1 MYKERPYFFQQK
13 NARVDEDFYN
23 YNKKTQKN
31 KNKSDSVAFRKT
43 MFALL
48 LVATLLVAVFLIY
61 SPVPGLIK
69 IAPGIEKIFIALH
82 LDMGV
87 VFSIIFPFFSLI
99 LGLTVVSLCKSTAGK
114 VLVSL
119 LTVLFAVDAFYLA
132 INIHTGLPGFPNN
145 VTSPFIPHL
154 FNGKLFVNANG
165 TMKKLLYFEGVANAS
180 KVILPQLLNVYLG
193 CLFVFF
199 LVAAIRKPRVDSSLL
214 VFTLFVFMLAMLPF
228 AFKAFNNFADKTNM
242 KALTKSLVFMQT
254 YAAWY
259 YLGVC
264 VLLISTSIAGLAY
277 KAKKPVKKEEIAK

>member
-48 LVATLLVAVFLIY
+48 LVATLLVVVFLIY
-61 SPVPGLIK
+61 SPAPGLIK

-99 LGLTVVSLCKSTAGK
+99 LGLTVVSLCKSTTGK

-132 INIHTGLPGFPNN
+132 INIHTGLLGFPNN

-154 FNGKLFVNANG
+154 FNVKLFAQANG

-214 VFTLFVFMLAMLPF
+214 AFTLFVFMFAMLPF
-228 AFKAFNNFADKTNM
+228 AFKAFNNFADKANM

-277 KAKKPVKKEEIAK
+277 KEKKQVKKEEIAK

>member
-48 LVATLLVAVFLIY
+48 LVATLLVVAFLIY
-61 SPVPGLIK
+61 SPAPGLIK
-69 IAPGIEKIFIALH
+69 IAPSIDKVFQAMR
-82 LDMGV
+82 LDKGV

-99 LGLTVVSLCKSTAGK
+99 LGLTVVSLCKSTVGK
-114 VLVSL
+114 VLISL
-119 LTVLFAVDAFYLA
+119 LAVLFAVDAFYLA
-132 INIHTGLPGFPNN
+132 ININTGFLGLPNN
-145 VTSPFIPHL
+145 VTSPFVSDL
-154 FNGKLFVNANG
+154 FNAKLFAQANG
-165 TMKKLLYFEGVANAS
+165 TMRKLLYFEGVANAS

-193 CLFVFF
+193 CLFSFF

-214 VFTLFVFMLAMLPF
+214 AFTLFVFMLAMLPF
-228 AFKAFNNFADKTNM
+228 AFKAFNNFADKANM

-277 KAKKPVKKEEIAK
+277 RERKSVKKEEVAK

>member
-13 NARVDEDFYN
+13 NARVDDGGYS

-61 SPVPGLIK
+61 SPIPGLIK
-69 IAPGIEKIFIALH
+69 IAPGIEKMFIALH

-87 VFSIIFPFFSLI
+87 MFTIIFPFFSLI
-99 LGLTVVSLCKSTAGK
+99 LGLTVVSLCRSTVGK

-132 INIHTGLPGFPNN
+132 INIHTGLPGLPNN
-145 VTSPFIPHL
+145 VTSPFIPYL
-154 FNGKLFVNANG
+154 FNVKLFTNANG
-165 TMKKLLYFEGVANAS
+165 TMRKLLYFEGVASAN
-180 KVILPQLLNVYLG
+180 KILPQLLNIYLVS
-193 CLFVFF
+193 LFAFF

-214 VFTLFVFMLAMLPF
+214 AFTLFVFMLAMLPF
-228 AFKAFNNFADKTNM
+228 AFKAFNNFADKANM

-254 YAAWY
+254 YVAWY

-277 KAKKPVKKEEIAK
+277 KEKKPVKKEEIAK

>member
-31 KNKSDSVAFRKT
+31 KTKSDSVAFRKT

-61 SPVPGLIK
+61 SPIPGLIK
-69 IAPGIEKIFIALH
+69 IAPGIEKMFIALR
-82 LDMGV
+82 LDMSV
-87 VFSIIFPFFSLI
+87 VFTIIFPFFSLI
-99 LGLTVVSLCKSTAGK
+99 LGLTVVSLCRSTVGK

-119 LTVLFAVDAFYLA
+119 LTVLFALDAFYLA
-132 INIHTGLPGFPNN
+132 INIHTGLPGLPNN

-154 FNGKLFVNANG
+154 FNAKLFANANG
-165 TMKKLLYFEGVANAS
+165 TMKKLLYFEGVANAD
-180 KVILPQLLNVYLG
+180 KLILPQLLNIYLG

-214 VFTLFVFMLAMLPF
+214 AFTLFVFMLVMLPF
-228 AFKAFNNFADKTNM
+228 TFKVFNNFAGKANM

-254 YAAWY
+254 YVAWY

-277 KAKKPVKKEEIAK
+277 RDKKPVKKEEVAK

>member
-31 KNKSDSVAFRKT
+31 KTKSESVAFRKT

-48 LVATLLVAVFLIY
+48 LVATLLVSVFLIY

-69 IAPGIEKIFIALH
+69 IAPGIEKMFIALH

-87 VFSIIFPFFSLI
+87 LFSIIFPFFSLI

-132 INIHTGLPGFPNN
+132 INLHMGFPGLPNN
-145 VTSPFIPHL
+145 VTSPFFSGL
-154 FNGKLFVNANG
+154 FNAKLFVNADG
-165 TMKKLLYFEGVANAS
+165 TMKKLLYFEGVASAN
-180 KVILPQLLNVYLG
+180 KILPQLLNVYLG

-214 VFTLFVFMLAMLPF
+214 AFTLFVFMLAMLPF
-228 AFKAFNNFADKTNM
+228 AFKAFNNFASKANL

-254 YAAWY
+254 YVAWY

-277 KAKKPVKKEEIAK
+277 TEKKPVKKEVAK

>member
-48 LVATLLVAVFLIY
+48 LVATLLVVVFLIY
-61 SPVPGLIK
+61 SPAPGLIK
-69 IAPGIEKIFIALH
+69 IAPSIDKVFQAMR
-82 LDMGV
+82 LDKGV

-114 VLVSL
+114 VLTSL
-119 LTVLFAVDAFYLA
+119 LVILFAVDAFYLA
-132 INIHTGLPGFPNN
+132 INLNTGFLGLPNN
-145 VTSPFIPHL
+145 VTSPFVSDL
-154 FNGKLFVNANG
+154 FNAKLFAQANG
-165 TMKKLLYFEGVANAS
+165 TMKKLLYFEGVANAN

-214 VFTLFVFMLAMLPF
+214 AFTLFVFMLAMIPF
-228 AFKAFNNFADKTNM
+228 AFKAFNNFADKANM
-242 KALTKSLVFMQT
+242 KALTKSIVFMQT

-277 KAKKPVKKEEIAK
+277 KDKKPVKKEEVAK

>member
-23 YNKKTQKN
+23 YNKKAQKN
-31 KNKSDSVAFRKT
+31 KTKSESVAFRKT

-48 LVATLLVAVFLIY
+48 LVSTLLVSVFLIY

-69 IAPGIEKIFIALH
+69 IAPGIEKMFIALH

-87 VFSIIFPFFSLI
+87 LFSIIFPFFSLI

-132 INIHTGLPGFPNN
+132 INLHMGLPGLPNN
-145 VTSPFIPHL
+145 VTSPFFQGL
-154 FNGKLFVNANG
+154 FNSKLFASANG
-165 TMKKLLYFEGVANAS
+165 SMKKLLYFEGVANAN
-180 KVILPQLLNVYLG
+180 KILPQLLNVYLG

-214 VFTLFVFMLAMLPF
+214 AFTLFVFMLAMLPF
-228 AFKAFNNFADKTNM
+228 AFKAFNNFASKANL

-254 YAAWY
+254 YVAWY

-264 VLLISTSIAGLAY
+264 VLLISTSIAGLVY
-277 KAKKPVKKEEIAK
+277 TEKKPVKKEVAK

>member
-31 KNKSDSVAFRKT
+31 KTKSESVAFRKT

-48 LVATLLVAVFLIY
+48 LVATLLVSVFLIY

-69 IAPGIEKIFIALH
+69 IAPGIEKMFIALH

-87 VFSIIFPFFSLI
+87 LFSIIFPFFSLI

-119 LTVLFAVDAFYLA
+119 LTVLFAIDAFYLA
-132 INIHTGLPGFPNN
+132 INLHMGLPGFPNN
-145 VTSPFIPHL
+145 ATSPFFSSL
-154 FNGKLFVNANG
+154 FNAKLFANSNG
-165 TMKKLLYFEGVANAS
+165 TMKKLLYFEGVANAN
-180 KVILPQLLNVYLG
+180 KILPQLLNVYLG

-214 VFTLFVFMLAMLPF
+214 AFTLFVFMFAMLPF
-228 AFKAFNNFADKTNM
+228 AFKAFNNFAGKANL

-254 YAAWY
+254 YVAWY

-277 KAKKPVKKEEIAK
+277 TEKKPIKKEVAK

>member
-31 KNKSDSVAFRKT
+31 KTKSESVAFRKT

-48 LVATLLVAVFLIY
+48 LVATLLVFVFLIY

-69 IAPGIEKIFIALH
+69 IALGIEKMFIALH

-87 VFSIIFPFFSLI
+87 MFSIIFPFFSLI
-99 LGLTVVSLCKSTAGK
+99 LGLTVVSLCKSTAAK

-132 INIHTGLPGFPNN
+132 INVHTGLPGLPNN
-145 VTSPFIPHL
+145 VTSPFFGGL
-154 FNGKLFVNANG
+154 FNAKLFVNANG
-165 TMKKLLYFEGVANAS
+165 TMKKLLYFEGVANAN
-180 KVILPQLLNVYLG
+180 KILPQLLNVYLG

-214 VFTLFVFMLAMLPF
+214 AFTLFVFMLAMLPF
-228 AFKAFNNFADKTNM
+228 AFKAFNNFADKANL

-254 YAAWY
+254 YVAWY

-264 VLLISTSIAGLAY
+264 VLLISTSIAGLVY
-277 KAKKPVKKEEIAK
+277 TEKKPVKKEVTK

>member
-31 KNKSDSVAFRKT
+31 KTQSDSVAFRKT

-48 LVATLLVAVFLIY
+48 LVATLLVVVFLIY
-61 SPVPGLIK
+61 SRVPGLIK

-99 LGLTVVSLCKSTAGK
+99 LGLTVVSLCRSTAGK

-132 INIHTGLPGFPNN
+132 INLNTGFLGLPNN
-145 VTSPFIPHL
+145 VTSPFVSDL
-154 FNGKLFVNANG
+154 FNAKLFSQANG
-165 TMKKLLYFEGVANAS
+165 TMKKLLYFEGVASAN
-180 KVILPQLLNVYLG
+180 KILPQLLNIYLIS
-193 CLFVFF
+193 LFAFF
-199 LVAAIRKPRVDSSLL
+199 LVAAIRKPRVDTSLL
-214 VFTLFVFMLAMLPF
+214 AFTLFVFMLVMLPF
-228 AFKAFNNFADKTNM
+228 AFKVFNNFVDKANM

-277 KAKKPVKKEEIAK
+277 KEKKSVKK

>member
-31 KNKSDSVAFRKT
+31 KNKSESVAFRKT

-61 SPVPGLIK
+61 SPIPGLIK
-69 IAPGIEKIFIALH
+69 IAPGIEKMFIALH

-87 VFSIIFPFFSLI
+87 VFTMIFPFFSLV
-99 LGLTVVSLCKSTAGK
+99 LGLTVVSLCRSTIGK

-145 VTSPFIPHL
+145 VTSPFVPYL
-154 FNGKLFVNANG
+154 FNVKLFAQAKG
-165 TMKKLLYFEGVANAS
+165 TMRKLLYFEGVASAN
-180 KVILPQLLNVYLG
+180 KILPQLLNIYLVS
-193 CLFVFF
+193 LFAFF

-214 VFTLFVFMLAMLPF
+214 AFTLFVFMLAMLPF
-228 AFKAFNNFADKTNM
+228 AFKVFNNFADKTNM

-277 KAKKPVKKEEIAK
+277 TEKKPVKKEEVAK

>member
-48 LVATLLVAVFLIY
+48 LVATLLVVVFLIY
-61 SPVPGLIK
+61 SPAPGLIK
-69 IAPGIEKIFIALH
+69 IAPSIDKVFQAMR
-82 LDMGV
+82 LDKGV
-87 VFSIIFPFFSLI
+87 VFSIIFPFFSLV
-99 LGLTVVSLCKSTAGK
+99 LGLTVVSLCKSTVGK
-114 VLVSL
+114 VLISL

-132 INIHTGLPGFPNN
+132 INLNTGFLGLPNN
-145 VTSPFIPHL
+145 VTSPFVSDL
-154 FNGKLFVNANG
+154 FNAKLFAQANG

-214 VFTLFVFMLAMLPF
+214 AFTLFVFMFAMLPF
-228 AFKAFNNFADKTNM
+228 AFKAFNNFADKANM

-277 KAKKPVKKEEIAK
+277 KEKKPVKKEEVAK

>member
-48 LVATLLVAVFLIY
+48 LVATLLVVVFLIY
-61 SPVPGLIK
+61 SPAPGLIK
-69 IAPGIEKIFIALH
+69 IAPNIDKVFQAMR
-82 LDMGV
+82 LDKGV

-99 LGLTVVSLCKSTAGK
+99 LGLTVVSLCKSTVGK
-114 VLVSL
+114 VLISL
-119 LTVLFAVDAFYLA
+119 LAVLFAVDAFYLA
-132 INIHTGLPGFPNN
+132 INLNTGFPGLPNN
-145 VTSPFIPHL
+145 VTSPFVSDL
-154 FNGKLFVNANG
+154 FNAKLFAQANG
-165 TMKKLLYFEGVANAS
+165 TMKKLLYFEGVASVN
-180 KVILPQLLNVYLG
+180 KILPQLLNIYLG
-193 CLFVFF
+193 CLFAFF

-214 VFTLFVFMLAMLPF
+214 AFTLFVFMLAMLPF
-228 AFKAFNNFADKTNM
+228 AFKAFNNFADKANM

-264 VLLISTSIAGLAY
+264 VLLVSTSIAGLAY
-277 KAKKPVKKEEIAK
+277 KEKKPVKKEEVAK

>member
-31 KNKSDSVAFRKT
+31 KTKSESVAFRKT

-48 LVATLLVAVFLIY
+48 LVATLLVSVFLIY

-69 IAPGIEKIFIALH
+69 IAPGIEKMFIALH

-87 VFSIIFPFFSLI
+87 LFSIIFPFFSLI

-119 LTVLFAVDAFYLA
+119 LTVLFAIDAFYLA
-132 INIHTGLPGFPNN
+132 INLHMGLPGFPNN
-145 VTSPFIPHL
+145 ATSPFFSGL
-154 FNGKLFVNANG
+154 FNAKLFANSNG
-165 TMKKLLYFEGVANAS
+165 TMKKLLYFEGVANAN
-180 KVILPQLLNVYLG
+180 KILPQLLNVYLG

-214 VFTLFVFMLAMLPF
+214 AFTLFVFMFAMLPF
-228 AFKAFNNFADKTNM
+228 AFKAFNNFAGKANL

-254 YAAWY
+254 YVAWY

-277 KAKKPVKKEEIAK
+277 TEKKPVKKEVAK

>member
-61 SPVPGLIK
+61 SPAPGLIK
-69 IAPGIEKIFIALH
+69 IAPSIDKVFQAMR
-82 LDMGV
+82 LDKGV

-114 VLVSL
+114 VLTSL
-119 LTVLFAVDAFYLA
+119 LAILFAVDAFYLA
-132 INIHTGLPGFPNN
+132 INLNTGLLGLPNN
-145 VTSPFIPHL
+145 VTSPFVSDL
-154 FNGKLFVNANG
+154 FNAKLFAQANG
-165 TMKKLLYFEGVANAS
+165 TMRKLLYFEGVANAN
-180 KVILPQLLNVYLG
+180 KVILPQLLNIYLG
-193 CLFVFF
+193 CLFTFF

-214 VFTLFVFMLAMLPF
+214 AFTLFVFMLAMLPF
-228 AFKAFNNFADKTNM
+228 AFKVFNNFAGKANM

-277 KAKKPVKKEEIAK
+277 REKKSVKKEEAAK

>member
-48 LVATLLVAVFLIY
+48 LVATLFVVVFLIY
-61 SPVPGLIK
+61 SPAAGLIK
-69 IAPGIEKIFIALH
+69 IAPSIDKVFQAVR
-82 LDMGV
+82 LDKGV
-87 VFSIIFPFFSLI
+87 VFSIIFPFFSLV
-99 LGLTVVSLCKSTAGK
+99 LGLTVVSLCKSIVGK
-114 VLVSL
+114 VLTSL
-119 LTVLFAVDAFYLA
+119 LVILFAVDAFYLA
-132 INIHTGLPGFPNN
+132 INLNTGFLGLPNN
-145 VTSPFIPHL
+145 VTSPFVSDL
-154 FNGKLFVNANG
+154 FNAKLFAQANG

-214 VFTLFVFMLAMLPF
+214 AFTLFVFMFAMLPF
-228 AFKAFNNFADKTNM
+228 AFKAFNNFANKTNM

-277 KAKKPVKKEEIAK
+277 KEKKPVKKEEVAK

>member
-48 LVATLLVAVFLIY
+48 LVATLLVLVFLIY
-61 SPVPGLIK
+61 SPAPGLIK
-69 IAPGIEKIFIALH
+69 IAPSIDKVFQAIR
-82 LDMGV
+82 LDKGV
-87 VFSIIFPFFSLI
+87 VFSIIFPFFSLV
-99 LGLTVVSLCKSTAGK
+99 LGLTVVSLCKSTIGK
-114 VLVSL
+114 VLISL
-119 LTVLFAVDAFYLA
+119 LAVLFAVDAFYLA
-132 INIHTGLPGFPNN
+132 INLNTGFLGLPNN
-145 VTSPFIPHL
+145 VTSPFVSDL
-154 FNGKLFVNANG
+154 FNAKLFAQANG
-165 TMKKLLYFEGVANAS
+165 TMKKLLYFEGVANAN

-199 LVAAIRKPRVDSSLL
+199 LIAAIRKPRVDSSLL
-214 VFTLFVFMLAMLPF
+214 AFTLFVFMLTMLPF
-228 AFKAFNNFADKTNM
+228 AFKAFNNFADKANI

-264 VLLISTSIAGLAY
+264 VLLISTSIAGLIY
-277 KAKKPVKKEEIAK
+277 KEKKPVKKEEVAK

>member
-23 YNKKTQKN
+23 YNKKIQKN
-31 KNKSDSVAFRKT
+31 KTKSESVAFRKT

-48 LVATLLVAVFLIY
+48 LVATLLVSVFLIY

-69 IAPGIEKIFIALH
+69 IAPSIEKMFIALH

-87 VFSIIFPFFSLI
+87 LFSIIFPFFSLI

-114 VLVSL
+114 VLISL

-132 INIHTGLPGFPNN
+132 INLHMGLPGFPNN
-145 VTSPFIPHL
+145 VTSPFFGGL
-154 FNGKLFVNANG
+154 FNAKLFVNANG
-165 TMKKLLYFEGVANAS
+165 TMKKLLYFEGVANAN
-180 KVILPQLLNVYLG
+180 KILPQLLNVYLG

-214 VFTLFVFMLAMLPF
+214 AFTLFVFMLAMLPF
-228 AFKAFNNFADKTNM
+228 AFKAFNNFAGKANL

-254 YAAWY
+254 YVAWY

-277 KAKKPVKKEEIAK
+277 TEKKPVKKEEAK